1 MSSTISAS
9 KTVSINARVN
19 GEAKRQAED
28 VLAQLGVS
36 MSTAIDMFIRQ
47 IAREQ
52 RLPVSLSLRSKE
64 AKPAYSIDL
73 DEMTPEELMADIYRG
88 VDDAKHNRGVEIHEW
103 YDEFKKEHPELDEA
117 GKTLP

>member
-1 MSSTISAS
+1 MNNSISAS

-36 MSTAIDMFIRQ
+36 VSTAIDMFIRQ

-52 RLPVSLSLRSKE
+52 RLPINLSLKRNSV
-64 AKPAYSIDL
+64 KPPRSIDPSQ
-73 DEMTPEELMADIYRG
+73 MTPEEFSAKFQRELEEAMRG
-88 VDDAKHNRGVEIHEW
+88 ESTEIHEW
-103 YDEFKKEHPELDEA
+103 YAKFRKKHPELDEA
-117 GKTLP
+117 GKTSP

>member
-1 MSSTISAS
+1 MSNTISAS

-52 RLPVSLSLRSKE
+52 RLPVSLSLRSSDT
-64 AKPAYSIDL
+64 KPSYSISL
-73 DEMTPEELMADIYRG
+73 DDTTPEELIADIRRG
-88 VDDAKHNRGVEIHEW
+88 VDDAKHNRGTEIHEW
-103 YDEFKKEHPELDEA
+103 YAEFKKEHPELAEA
-117 GKTLP
+117 SKTSS

>member
-1 MSSTISAS
+1 MSNTISAS

-52 RLPVSLSLRSKE
+52 RLPVSLSLRNSDT
-64 AKPAYSIDL
+64 KPSYSISL
-73 DEMTPEELMADIYRG
+73 DDMTPRR
-88 VDDAKHNRGVEIHEW
+88 VDS
-103 YDEFKKEHPELDEA
+103 
-117 GKTLP
+117 

>member
-1 MSSTISAS
+1 MSNTISAS

-52 RLPVSLSLRSKE
+52 RLPINLSIRKSSV
-64 AKPAYSIDL
+64 KPPRSIDPSQ
-73 DEMTPEELMADIYRG
+73 MTPEEFSADFQRG
-88 VDDAKHNRGVEIHEW
+88 LEEAMRGEGTEIHEW
-103 YDEFKKEHPELDEA
+103 YAEFKKENPELAEA
-117 GKTLP
+117 GKTSS

>member
-1 MSSTISAS
+1 MSNTISAS

-52 RLPVSLSLRSKE
+52 RLPVSLSLRSSDT
-64 AKPAYSIDL
+64 KPSYSISL
-73 DEMTPEELMADIYRG
+73 DDMTPPEELIADIRRG
-88 VDDAKHNRGVEIHEW
+88 VDDAKHNRDTEIHGW
-103 YDEFKKEHPELDEA
+103 YKAYRKEHPELA
-117 GKTLP
+117 GYIDNL